1 MFATNG
7 ATIAS
12 VHRYTTYLYNEANTT
27 FIRSL
32 PDLLCKLF
40 STSIL
45 VVIIIFLSFS
55 SLLFLFHRNI
65 ALQSY
70 ASLRQYMFFLLL
82 LLNMGTRNDTITQN
96 LIQNNKEKEREQ
108 RYRQRKKK
116 IHCKK
121 KKK

>member
-12 VHRYTTYLYNEANTT
+12 VHRYTYLYNEANTT

-55 SLLFLFHRNI
+55 SLLFLFQRNI
-65 ALQSY
+65 ALQFY